1 LENGYKATQ
10 LHLTTAYCELWLP
23 IFEVYLRFLPCT
35 DVFILEIKV
44 YIPLMNRRPCLP
56 KFTEIAIMLK
66 MLLLKTMKL
75 KLQNI
80 HIPPTDLD
88 ASQETSDLTY
98 HILS

>member
-1 LENGYKATQ
+1 MSARSAIWKTGIK
-10 LHLTTAYCELWLP
+10 LHLTTVYCELWLP
-23 IFEVYLRFLPCT
+23 IFEVYVRFLPCT

-56 KFTEIAIMLK
+56 KFTN
-66 MLLLKTMKL
+66 MLLQKTMKL
-75 KLQNI
+75 KLQTI
-80 HIPPTDLD
+80 HVPPTDLD